1 MTDLD
6 VLEELHDLF
15 GGSLV
20 PTKVAKAHYKPTWV
34 WSVQGDQA
42 ESAMKSLRPYMF
54 QRRTQAIDQ
63 ALEVWQTRKNTLE
76 AARQRGIEAA
86 RAYLNNEGSLRQLAQ
101 RFGVGYET
109 IRRYAKELDSQSSVA

>member
-20 PTKVAKAHYKPTWV
+20 STKVAKDHYKPTWV

-42 ESAMKSLRPYMF
+42 EAAMKALRPYMF

-63 ALEVWQTRKNTLE
+63 ALEVWQARKDDL
-76 AARQRGIEAA
+76 AATRQRSFEAA

-109 IRRYAKELDSQSSVA
+109 IRRYAKELAS